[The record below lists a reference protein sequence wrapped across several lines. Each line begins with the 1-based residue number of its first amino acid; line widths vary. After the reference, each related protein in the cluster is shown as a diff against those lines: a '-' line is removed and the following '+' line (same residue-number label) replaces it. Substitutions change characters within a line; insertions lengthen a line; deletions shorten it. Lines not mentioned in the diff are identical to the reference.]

1 MTARTRYFI
10 LGSVLVL
17 VVGLSIGVVAYYGG
31 VSGKLFGSA
40 PGPADDLRYI
50 PEDAAVVA
58 YADVRQVMTS
68 ELRQRLRQMPGQSDE
83 GRKEF
88 SDKTGI
94 DIERDI
100 DSVVGFVGPKAAEGA
115 NTSGL
120 LLARGRFD
128 AARIE
133 QFAKTNGAQIGDYKG
148 QRIIT
153 HKAGEAHGEARPGES
168 EMAVAFMEPGLVAI
182 GSATAVRRAID
193 QKVGKGQ
200 SLVNNQDMMKHIT
213 DIGDGSMWAVGKFD
227 AITNQAHLPAEVSS
241 RIPPITWFSASGRV
255 NGGLHAVLKAQTND
269 EQSANNLRDIVR
281 GFVALA
287 KMQTGSKPE
296 AQALWPNIELG
307 GQGTEVSVSFS
318 VSSALL
324 DVLGDA
330 AKKAPKK
337 APAAPGKG
345 EAD

>member
-17 VVGLSIGVVAYYGG
+17 VVGLSIGLVAYYGG
-31 VSGKLFGSA
+31 VSTRLFGAA
-40 PGPADDLRYI
+40 PGPDDLKFV
-50 PEDAAVVA
+50 PEDAVVVA

-68 ELRQRLRQMPGQSDE
+68 ELRQRLRQLPGQSDE

-100 DSVVGFVGPKAAEGA
+100 DTIVASCGPTVAAGD
-115 NTSGL
+115 NSSGL

-133 QFAKTNGAQIGDYKG
+133 QFAKANGALVSDYKG
-148 QRIIT
+148 QRLFT
-153 HKAGEAHGEARPGES
+153 HPVPEGRMGTHPS
-168 EMAVAFMEPGLVAI
+168 ETELAVAFMEPGLVAI
-182 GSATAVRRAID
+182 GTSTAVRRAVD
-193 QKVGKGQ
+193 QKASRGRSVMD
-200 SLVNNQDMMKHIT
+200 NHDMMSHVAEIS
-213 DIGDGSMWAVGKFD
+213 DGSMWAVGRFD
-227 AITNQAHLPAEVSS
+227 AITSQAHLPVEVSS
-241 RIPPITWFSASGRV
+241 RIPPISWFSASGRV
-255 NGGLHAVLKAQTND
+255 NGGVHATLKAQTND
-269 EQSANNLRDIVR
+269 EQAANNLRDIVR

-287 KMQTGSKPE
+287 KMQTSGKPE
-296 AQALWPNIELG
+296 AQAAWPVIELG
-307 GQGTEVSVSFS
+307 GSGNEVSVSVS
-318 VSSALL
+318 VSSALF

-337 APAAPGKG
+337 VGPAKG
-345 EAD
+345 GESN

>member
-31 VSGKLFGSA
+31 VSGKVFGAA
-40 PGPADDLRYI
+40 PGSDDLRYI

-83 GRKEF
+83 GRKDF

-100 DSVVGFVGPKAAEGA
+100 DSVVAGVGPRAAAGDS
-115 NTSGL
+115 TSGL

-133 QFAKTNGAQIGDYKG
+133 QFGKTNGAAVSDYKG
-148 QRIIT
+148 QRIMT
-153 HKAGEAHGEARPGES
+153 HRAGAAHDES
-168 EMAVAFMEPGLVAI
+168 QSAEGEMAVAFLEPGLVAI

-193 QKVGKGQ
+193 QKVGRGR
-200 SLVNNQDMMKHIT
+200 SVADNPDMISHVNDLR
-213 DIGDGSMWAVGKFD
+213 DGSLWAVGRFD
-227 AITNQAHLPAEVSS
+227 AITSQAHLPAEVSS
-241 RIPPITWFSASGRV
+241 RIPPITWFSASGRI

-269 EQSANNLRDIVR
+269 EPAANNLRDIVR
-281 GFVALA
+281 GFIALA
-287 KMQTGSKPE
+287 KMQAGSKPE

-307 GQGTEVSVSFS
+307 GVGNEVSVAFS

-324 DVLGDA
+324 DAIGNV
-330 AKKAPKK
+330 AKKAPRPVTAGPKK
-337 APAAPGKG
+337 GVT
-345 EAD
+345 D

>member
-31 VSGKLFGSA
+31 VSGKLFSSA
-40 PGPADDLRYI
+40 SGPDDLRYI

-68 ELRQRLRQMPGQSDE
+68 DLRQRLRKMPGQSDE
-83 GRKEF
+83 GRKDF
-88 SDKTGI
+88 NDKTGI

-100 DSVVGFVGPKAAEGA
+100 DSVVAYVEPKADGVE

-133 QFAKTNGAQIGDYKG
+133 QFAKTNGAQISDYKG
-148 QRIIT
+148 LRIIT
-153 HKAGEAHGEARPGES
+153 HRAGESHEGAKPGDA

-182 GSATAVRRAID
+182 GSASSVRKAID
-193 QKVGKGQ
+193 QKMARAK
-200 SLVNNQDMMKHIT
+200 SITDNAEMMKLVT
-213 DIGDGSMWAVGKFD
+213 DIGDGSIWAVGRFD
-227 AITNQAHLPAEVSS
+227 AITRQAHLPAEVSS
-241 RIPPITWFSASGRV
+241 RIPPITWFSASGRI
-255 NGGLHAVLKAQTND
+255 NGGVHAMVKAETAD
-269 EQSANNLRDIVR
+269 EQAANNLRDLVR

-287 KMQTGSKPE
+287 KLQAGNKPE
-296 AQALWPNIELG
+296 AQALWPTVELG
-307 GQGTEVSVSFS
+307 GTGKEVSLSFA

-324 DVLGDA
+324 DSISSMS
-330 AKKAPKK
+330 KQAPKT
-337 APAAPGKG
+337 APVVPKTG
-345 EAD
+345 ETE